1 MSQNFEM
8 ATPINSLP
16 KHNINN
22 LVKNV
27 ENNIKTLSTISP
39 VQSTIPK
46 YDPNIPISTT
56 ILSDKEIESMASI
69 ESKGSKGSIESMGS
83 EQSVDS
89 NPKNKIIYYLKEY
102 AILVLLFS
110 LFSHEKTID
119 LYKMVIKFDDP
130 IVIILARAFTFAL
143 ILFTVKKLL

>member
-27 ENNIKTLSTISP
+27 ENNIRTLSTNSP
-39 VQSTIPK
+39 IQSTIPK

-69 ESKGSKGSIESMGS
+69 ESKGSIESMGS